1 LSEGLFSIPE
11 LGQQIS
17 LIPQL
22 IDLCQTQRNNILQ
35 KEFLTKM
42 MKWQETMMSSFD
54 PADHQKVQVEQQSML
69 EELNK
74 FENKDKANVQM
85 YKLHLIVSLPMSDD
99 QEPIQDQAQHYV
111 NNAQTIENTL
121 Q

>member
-1 LSEGLFSIPE
+1 
-11 LGQQIS
+11 
-17 LIPQL
+17 
-22 IDLCQTQRNNILQ
+22 
-35 KEFLTKM
+35 
-42 MKWQETMMSSFD
+42 
-54 PADHQKVQVEQQSML
+54 ML